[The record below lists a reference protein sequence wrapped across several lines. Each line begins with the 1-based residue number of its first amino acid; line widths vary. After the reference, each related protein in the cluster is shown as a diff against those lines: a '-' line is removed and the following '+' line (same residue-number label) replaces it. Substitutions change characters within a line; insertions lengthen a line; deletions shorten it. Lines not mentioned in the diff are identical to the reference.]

1 MLASALLGLPQASKP
16 PSKKEV
22 VMTSKER
29 LVELT
34 RNAAPVYNP
43 FGAEELEAVVA
54 SAARDI
60 ASAIVE
66 RDSSLARIALL
77 ANLRLKA
84 HSHIEEADILRER
97 VAAILRGVYN
107 MGYKVGIEQGALW
120 NSEGR
125 CKVPR

>member
-43 FGAEELEAVVA
+43 FGAEELEAVIA

-107 MGYKVGIEQGALW
+107 MGHMVGIEQGALW